1 MAKVRIGVAIGR
13 RAARLVVV
21 GGDRRSCV
29 ILFDREIARPPAAP
43 PSLVLGE
50 LLSDVPEP
58 FRKETLAVALSSGDL
73 ACDDV
78 WEAPHGLR
86 TKDVA
91 AVAPVLLEARSTGE
105 SLEHLSLDFRSG
117 EGQLTAVALAT
128 RELLALR
135 EKAAAQGGRLR
146 LITSIPAAIA
156 ETYLKQGSHSLCW
169 AGQRVEVER
178 KEEKLAWRSMPW
190 DRAEDASATPLE
202 IAGLSLGPG
211 TAAAIA
217 VALAD
222 HDAVPDAL
230 RGAPDAPRSGWERF
244 RSPLQAISIA
254 SAFSLLAVGFF
265 FRAEDARMGS
275 ELATAEQAE
284 RNLTLRQFPERTPV
298 RGDLIRMVKDRL
310 RDSGQGAAGDAPVPS
325 AFLFWL
331 ELGKHLPDV
340 EALGLSLE
348 SLDISPEG
356 GRLSAAVA
364 SSQGDALRNA
374 ALLEAKLNE
383 SAKLSARGDFEA
395 RERDVQVR
403 LKMDYRS
410 R

>member
-1 MAKVRIGVAIGR
+1 VAKVRVGVAIGR
-13 RAARLVVV
+13 RAARLVVAR
-21 GGDRRSCV
+21 GDRGACV
-29 ILFDREIARPPAAP
+29 VLFEREIARLPGAP
-43 PSLVLGE
+43 PSLVLEE
-50 LLSDVPEP
+50 LLSNVPEP
-58 FRKETLAVALSSGDL
+58 FRKESLAVALSSGDL

-78 WEAPHGLR
+78 WEAPQGLR

-105 SLEHLSLDFRSG
+105 SLEHLSVDVWAG
-117 EGQLTAVALAT
+117 AGQLASVALAT
-128 RELLALR
+128 RELLELR
-135 EKAAAQGGRLR
+135 EKAGVHGGRLR
-146 LITSIPAAIA
+146 LVTSIPAAIS
-156 ETYLKQGSHSLCW
+156 ETYRKQGSHSLCW

-178 KEEKLAWRSMPW
+178 KENKLAWRSIPC
-190 DRAEDASATPLE
+190 DRAEEASAAPFE
-202 IAGLSLGPG
+202 IGGLSLDPG
-211 TAAAIA
+211 TAAAVA

-222 HDAVPDAL
+222 LGAVPDAL
-230 RGAPDAPRSGWERF
+230 RGAPDAPRSFGERF
-244 RSPLQAISIA
+244 RIPLRAFSIA
-254 SAFSLLAVGFF
+254 SALFMAALGFF
-265 FRAEDARMGS
+265 FRAENARFGF
-275 ELATAEQAE
+275 ELAAAEQAE
-284 RNLTLRQFPERTPV
+284 RNHTLRQFPDRTPV
-298 RGDLIRMVKDRL
+298 RGDLVRMVKDRL
-310 RDSGQGAAGDAPVPS
+310 RDSGQGVPGDAPVPS

-364 SSQGDALRNA
+364 TSPGDALRNA

-383 SAKLSARGDFEA
+383 SAKISARGDFEA

>member
-1 MAKVRIGVAIGR
+1 VGQVRIGIAIGR
-13 RAARLVVV
+13 RAARIVIVR
-21 GGDRRSCV
+21 GDRNTCV
-29 ILFDREIARPPAAP
+29 MLFEREIARPPVAP
-43 PSLVLGE
+43 PSLILGE
-50 LLSDVPEP
+50 LLSDVPKP
-58 FRKETLAVALSSGDL
+58 FRKESLAVALSSADL
-73 ACDDV
+73 ACDDI
-78 WEAPHGLR
+78 WEAPDGLR

-105 SLEHLSLDFRSG
+105 SLEHLSIDVRAG
-117 EGQLTAVALAT
+117 AGQLTAVALVT

-135 EKAAAQGGRLR
+135 EKAGVHGGRLR
-146 LITSIPAAIA
+146 LVTSIPAAVS
-156 ETYLKQGSHSLCW
+156 ETYLRQGSYSLCW

-178 KEEKLAWRSMPW
+178 REENVAWRSMPW
-190 DRAEDASATPLE
+190 DRAEEVSAAPLE
-202 IAGLSLGPG
+202 IGGLSLGPG
-211 TAAAIA
+211 TAAAMA

-222 HDAVPDAL
+222 PDAVPNAL
-230 RGAPDAPRSGWERF
+230 RGAPDAPRSFGERF
-244 RSPLQAISIA
+244 RIPLWAFSIA
-254 SAFSLLAVGFF
+254 SALFLVALGFF
-265 FRAEDARMGS
+265 FRAENARLGF
-275 ELATAEQAE
+275 ELAAAEQTE
-284 RNLTLRQFPERTPV
+284 RRLTLLHFPERLPV
-298 RGDLIRMVKDRL
+298 RGDLVRMVKDRL
-310 RDSGQGAAGDAPVPS
+310 RDSGQGAAGDTPVPS
-325 AFLFWL
+325 AFRFWL

-340 EALGLSLE
+340 ESLGLSLE

-364 SSQGDALRNA
+364 SAPGDALRNA